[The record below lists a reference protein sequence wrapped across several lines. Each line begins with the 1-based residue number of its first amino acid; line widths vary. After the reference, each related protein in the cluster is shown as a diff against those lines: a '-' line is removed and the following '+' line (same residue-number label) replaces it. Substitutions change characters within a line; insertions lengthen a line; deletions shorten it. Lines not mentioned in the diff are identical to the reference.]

1 AYKTMHSSVSSVLL
15 GVPQV
20 KPELLKQVTSNLF
33 DCPNDEA
40 LVHCISGDCCMGAG
54 IAVLFKQ
61 KFEDVSELLKQRKA
75 SGQCAV
81 LLRESSFICY
91 LVTKQ
96 RAFHKPTY
104 SSLLHSIKDM
114 RSHLSVVITAD
125 SLSSLAVCFHSIV
138 CGLDQLEWTKVA
150 KILEQVFMGTGITIT
165 IYSLPWT
172 AASLN

>member
-1 AYKTMHSSVSSVLL
+1 MADTHS
-15 GVPQV
+15 PQV

-40 LVHCISGDCCMGAG
+40 LVHCISGDCCMGAS

-61 KFEDVSELLKQRKA
+61 KFGDVSKLLKQRKV

-81 LLRESSFICY
+81 LLRESRFIYY

-114 RSHLSVVITAD
+114 SINVITAD
-125 SLSSLAVCFHSIV
+125 CLSSLAVCSHSIV

-150 KILEQVFMGTGITIT
+150 KILEQVFIGTGIIIT